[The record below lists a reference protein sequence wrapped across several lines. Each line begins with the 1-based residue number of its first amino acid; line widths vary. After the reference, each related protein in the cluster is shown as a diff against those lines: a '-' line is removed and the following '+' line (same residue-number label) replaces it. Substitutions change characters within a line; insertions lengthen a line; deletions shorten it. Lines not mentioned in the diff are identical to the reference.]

1 MRDSAK
7 AFLFD
12 LVVDLTGYDPDI
24 IEFDADLEGELGV
37 DSIKKAQL
45 IGEIV
50 QWGNLDVDLQ
60 SMRLAQFASLDDILG
75 LVGENDDPP
84 IAAVVETEVS
94 SNPDVSDSLQRMI
107 IDLVVDQTGYDED
120 IIDMDADL
128 EGELGVDSIKRAQ
141 LLGEL
146 ETTYQLQS
154 LRDQNLRLSDFP
166 TLASI
171 HAYVLEHLQ
180 AEPELTSEKKS
191 SHR

>member
-1 MRDSAK
+1 
-7 AFLFD
+7 
-12 LVVDLTGYDPDI
+12 
-24 IEFDADLEGELGV
+24 
-37 DSIKKAQL
+37 
-45 IGEIV
+45 
-50 QWGNLDVDLQ
+50 
-60 SMRLAQFASLDDILG
+60 
-75 LVGENDDPP
+75 
-84 IAAVVETEVS
+84 
-94 SNPDVSDSLQRMI
+94 MI

-171 HAYVLEHLQ
+171 HAYVLDHLQ
-180 AEPELTSEKKS
+180 GEKKKPRPNRNDVAQGLGS
-191 SHR
+191 LAKEPTQADTESLAVVDAPESRHPPIRHANAFRAAA